1 MEEYLKNVENMVMTD
16 DNFYEEM
23 DRIDEEKEKENV
35 NDFFGHESVESKVSI
50 QIEDSPQLSP
60 EKSPRRNRKL
70 SEKMDGL
77 LKPK

>member
-23 DRIDEEKEKENV
+23 DRIEEEKENV

-50 QIEDSPQLSP
+50 EIEDSPQLSP
-60 EKSPRRNRKL
+60 EKSPRRNRKF